1 MGRNTKLNH
10 TSKKKLHSLNSPSLR
25 LKGGSG
31 LADVRVTFKNL
42 QTSVVDNG
50 IQSMTPIN
58 LENLLENQDADV
70 DANADVMTETPTI
83 MSNLDKKHCVEGFLQ
98 RQANSIDNV

>member
-1 MGRNTKLNH
+1 
-10 TSKKKLHSLNSPSLR
+10 
-25 LKGGSG
+25 
-31 LADVRVTFKNL
+31 
-42 QTSVVDNG
+42 
-50 IQSMTPIN
+50 MTPIN

-98 RQANSIDNV
+98 R

>member
-1 MGRNTKLNH
+1 MITKERPSVGVLPVTLSFGDLTIMPDESIMGSTSGAFRTSMGRNTKLNH

-50 IQSMTPIN
+50 I
-58 LENLLENQDADV
+58 
-70 DANADVMTETPTI
+70 
-83 MSNLDKKHCVEGFLQ
+83 
-98 RQANSIDNV
+98 